1 MGRCPASGDLLPRP
15 VHWDRHPQ
23 HPVGPASGAQRLP
36 AAAAP
41 GLQHRRRQRP
51 LRARLVAERA
61 YGQPQDLQGCPA
73 LPRRSGHLGQR
84 DTFVLSGA
92 EDLVPV
98 AEPRPGTT
106 LPWSPTPPTP
116 AGSSA
121 GSCRG
126 PPTRSA
132 GAVGERRT
140 FKADAARP
148 APLTFLVDTAGQ
160 HDRRWTRT
168 SPGPISHSSKNVRTP
183 PAQRRHSLV
192 HGEGVAGKGG
202 QLLGGGVELW
212 TNS

>member
-1 MGRCPASGDLLPRP
+1 LG
-15 VHWDRHPQ
+15 
-23 HPVGPASGAQRLP
+23 LP
-36 AAAAP
+36 AGRNGFQP
-41 GLQHRRRQRP
+41 QL
-51 LRARLVAERA
+51 RLVYSTGGGNGPFGLGWSLSVPMVSRKTSK
-61 YGQPQDLQGCPA
+61 GV
-73 LPRRSGHLGQR
+73 PRYHDEAGDLGQR